1 VASVEANG
9 ARIPAVG
16 LGTWQL
22 TGETARRAVEA
33 ALATGYRHIDTAQA
47 YGNEREVGQAIRASA
62 IPRDEMFLTTK
73 VWWDR
78 FRAGDLQRSAEES
91 LRRLAVDA
99 VDLLLLHWPNP
110 EVPLEET
117 LQALCEVKRRG
128 MARHIGVS
136 NFPVAL
142 IEQAVRI
149 SPEKLVTNQVEYH
162 PFLDQSPVLAACRTH
177 GMALTAYS
185 PLARGEVFRSEVLK
199 AIAQERGKTPSQI
212 VIRWLIQQEGVVAI
226 PRSSSP
232 EHGRANFDVFDFE
245 LGAEEMQRI
254 AGRARPDGRMVD
266 PDFAPDWDMPG
277 QAARS
282 R

>member
-1 VASVEANG
+1 MASVEANG

-62 IPRDEMFLTTK
+62 IPRDEIFLTTK

-232 EHGRANFDVFDFE
+232 EHVRANFDVFDFE

-254 AGRARPDGRMVD
+254 AGLARPDGRMVD